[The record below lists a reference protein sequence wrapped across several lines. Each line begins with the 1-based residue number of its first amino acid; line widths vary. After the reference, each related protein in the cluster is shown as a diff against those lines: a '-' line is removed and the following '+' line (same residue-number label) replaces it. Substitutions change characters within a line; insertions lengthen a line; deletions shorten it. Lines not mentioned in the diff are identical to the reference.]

1 MQVSRIAK
9 QMVTRFGFSK
19 KLGQISYAGGS
30 GNPFLGQEMGQ
41 SADYSAETASVID
54 SEVKELVETAY
65 R

>member
-1 MQVSRIAK
+1 MI
-9 QMVTRFGFSK
+9 TRFGFSK

-41 SADYSAETASVID
+41 GSDYSAETASIID
-54 SEVKELVETAY
+54 AEVKELVETAY